1 MKKAEGAMVDEPQNG
16 SPAAKAGIQSGD
28 VVTALNGTPVKDS
41 RDLARTVAA
50 LAPGSSVKL
59 DVLQK
64 GESKTITVTLGK
76 LPGQR
81 EANADEQQS
90 QPESRS
96 PHLGLTLAPADEVAG
111 AGGKGVVVT
120 GVNPEGPAAEHGFQ
134 SGDVILAV
142 GGKTVDNPSDVRK
155 ALSEAKS
162 QGKHDV
168 LLRVKTA
175 DTMKLVALPIG

>member
-1 MKKAEGAMVDEPQNG
+1 GIADSLGMKKAEGAIVDEPQNG
-16 SPAAKAGIQSGD
+16 SPAAKAGVQSGD

-59 DVLQK
+59 DVLHK

-90 QPESRS
+90 QPESGS
-96 PHLGLTLAPADEVAG
+96 PHFGLTLAPADEVAG
-111 AGGKGVVVT
+111 SGGKGVVVT
-120 GVNPEGPAAEHGFQ
+120 NVDPEGPAAEHGFQ

-142 GGKTVDNPSDVRK
+142 GGKTVD
-155 ALSEAKS
+155 
-162 QGKHDV
+162 
-168 LLRVKTA
+168 
-175 DTMKLVALPIG
+175 